1 MLSSLLEDP
10 DRASPAVLLESQLED
25 HPASRRTIYAADP
38 DTVIRARGCQ
48 ITIESDGMVS
58 DTEGDPWRAVQELRS
73 RRPGWYVGYLGYDLK
88 NNLEKLHSRNED
100 PVGAPD
106 MILFRPRLLL
116 IYDHISEQLTL
127 TSGTSEEGE
136 KVQTK
141 RVEELIRRF
150 QSNRVQAD
158 GEIGRVQ
165 VSDLVSL
172 TGQTLYMD
180 RIRKAQQ
187 LIRDGDIYEVNLS
200 HMLRGAFS
208 GSRLDLY
215 RRMRRAG
222 PVPFGSWLDFGE
234 FTICSASPER
244 FIRREG
250 NRISSQPIKGTAP
263 RQTDTAADGQ
273 TRQLLVESEKERAE
287 NLMIVDLVRHDF
299 SRIARPGSVR
309 VPELFS
315 LQSFNT
321 VHQLVSTVEAEVTP
335 GTDPVEIIKA
345 CFPMGS
351 MTGAPKIR
359 SMEVIEELEDY
370 RRGIYSGAIGYLDP
384 DDQFDFSVVIRT
396 AVIRDGQ
403 IFYPVGGAVTSGS
416 DPEGEWEETRVK
428 TRALIKAL
436 GK

>member
-1 MLSSLLEDP
+1 
-10 DRASPAVLLESQLED
+10 
-25 HPASRRTIYAADP
+25 
-38 DTVIRARGCQ
+38 
-48 ITIESDGMVS
+48 MVS

-88 NNLEKLHSRNED
+88 NHLEKLHSRNED

-106 MILFRPRLLL
+106 MFPFRRRLLL
-116 IYDHISEQLTL
+116 MYEHISEQLSL
-127 TSGTSEEGE
+127 TTGASEVVEME
-136 KVQTK
+136 ESD
-141 RVEELIRRF
+141 RVGKLLSLF
-150 QSNRVQAD
+150 PSYRVQND
-158 GEIGRVQ
+158 GENSEIQ
-165 VSDLVSL
+165 VFDLASL

-187 LIRDGDIYEVNLS
+187 LIRDGDIYEVNLP

-208 GSRLDLY
+208 GSPLDLY

-263 RQTDTAADGQ
+263 RRTDAVADVHI
-273 TRQLLVESEKERAE
+273 RQLLVESEKDRAE

-359 SMEVIEELEDY
+359 AMEVIEELEDY

>member
-1 MLSSLLEDP
+1 ML
-10 DRASPAVLLESQLED
+10 
-25 HPASRRTIYAADP
+25 
-38 DTVIRARGCQ
+38 
-48 ITIESDGMVS
+48 S
-58 DTEGDPWRAVQELRS
+58 DTEGEPWRAVQELRS
-73 RRPGWYVGYLGYDLK
+73 RRPGWYGGYLGYDLK
-88 NNLEKLHSRNED
+88 NHLEKLHSRNED

-106 MILFRPRLLL
+106 MFLFRPRLLL

-127 TSGTSEEGE
+127 TTGASEGE
-136 KVQTK
+136 EMVQTE
-141 RVEELIRRF
+141 RVGKLIRRF

-172 TGQTLYMD
+172 TGKSLYMD
-180 RIRKAQQ
+180 RVRKAQQ

-200 HMLRGAFS
+200 HMLKGTFS
-208 GSRLDLY
+208 GSPLDLY

-222 PVPFGSWLDFGE
+222 PVPCGSWLALGE

-263 RQTDTAADGQ
+263 RRTDTAADRH
-273 TRQLLVESEKERAE
+273 TRQLLVESEKDRAE

-321 VHQLVSTVEAEVTP
+321 VHQLVSTVA
-335 GTDPVEIIKA
+335 
-345 CFPMGS
+345 
-351 MTGAPKIR
+351 
-359 SMEVIEELEDY
+359 
-370 RRGIYSGAIGYLDP
+370 
-384 DDQFDFSVVIRT
+384 
-396 AVIRDGQ
+396 
-403 IFYPVGGAVTSGS
+403 
-416 DPEGEWEETRVK
+416 
-428 TRALIKAL
+428 
-436 GK
+436 